1 METPINQANKT
12 DAGDDFLN
20 RPHESFF
27 HQAGVPPQTMASLY
41 RGHQTELAE
50 HSPREAL
57 AFAEGFCRHAQVTG
71 AESETSVGFDW
82 VMTPSRFSRRVN
94 VELGTGGFATLF
106 QTEPGIPAAQLDAT
120 LHAGLAGHP
129 RLAQAYA
136 LLPAHQCSFLLGEL
150 QQSLEQVQT
159 NRVAADRLES
169 IRGQRDL
176 PLPLCFSSDGISRLL
191 QRYDVPEEVAMD
203 TAAWLARVHGD
214 RLSTMHGAEVLGAA
228 YAFNAHPGLVSGP
241 PWQSWLCECIAGCNA
256 NGMEACLSM
265 GADPN
270 VPNSRGDMSLH
281 IAARLG
287 RHGVVLRLL
296 EVGGDPTHGNPRGET
311 PLHLAAQHGH
321 ADVCLAL
328 LAGGADPG
336 QLDQSGRPPGRQ
348 QRSGVG
354 HARL

>member
-1 METPINQANKT
+1 MDTPINQADKT
-12 DAGDDFLN
+12 DAGGDFTN

-27 HQAGVPPQTMASLY
+27 HQAGIPPQARALLY
-41 RGHQTELAE
+41 LEHQTQLAE
-50 HSPREAL
+50 HSAREAL
-57 AFAEGFCRHAQVTG
+57 ALAERFCRHAQVTG
-71 AESETSVGFDW
+71 TESETSVGFDW

-106 QTEPGIPAAQLDAT
+106 QTEPGIPVAQLDAT
-120 LHAGLAGHP
+120 LHAGVAGHP
-129 RLAQAYA
+129 RFAQAYA
-136 LLPAHQCSFLLGEL
+136 LLPAHQRCLLLGEL
-150 QQSLEQVQT
+150 QESLEQVQA

-176 PLPLCFSSDGISRLL
+176 PLPLRFSTDGIGRLL
-191 QRYDVPEEVAMD
+191 QRYDVPEEVAMN
-203 TAAWLARVHGD
+203 TAAWLARVQGD
-214 RLSTMHGAEVLGAA
+214 RLSTMHGAELLNAC
-228 YAFNAHPGLVSGP
+228 YAFNSHPGLVSGP
-241 PWQSWLCECIAGCNA
+241 PWQSWLCECIAGGNA

-270 VPNSRGDMSLH
+270 VPNPRGDMPLH
-281 IAARLG
+281 IAARSG

-348 QRSGVG
+348 QRRGVG
-354 HARL
+354 HVHL

>member
-1 METPINQANKT
+1 M
-12 DAGDDFLN
+12 N

-27 HQAGVPPQTMASLY
+27 HQAGVPTQTMASLY
-41 RGHQTELAE
+41 REHQTELAE

-57 AFAEGFCRHAQVTG
+57 AFAERFCRHAQVTG

-94 VELGTGGFATLF
+94 VEWGTGGFATLI

-120 LHAGLAGHP
+120 LHAGVAGHP

-136 LLPAHQCSFLLGEL
+136 LLPAHQRSFLLGEL
-150 QQSLEQVQT
+150 QESLEQVQT

-176 PLPLCFSSDGISRLL
+176 PIPLRFSSDGISRLL

-228 YAFNAHPGLVSGP
+228 YAFNAHPGLVSGA

-256 NGMEACLSM
+256 NSMEACLSM

-270 VPNSRGDMSLH
+270 VPNSRGDMPLH

-296 EVGGDPTHGNPRGET
+296 EVEGDPTHGNPRGEA

-336 QLDQSGRPPGRQ
+336 QLDQSGRPPGRP
-348 QRSGVG
+348 QRSGIG
-354 HARL
+354 HAHL